1 MAEENIVIKIKAD
14 IGITKEVIEKIT
26 KALEGMGKTTTIVS
40 GNVKITNKNLEDTNK
55 ILGQVAQTAK
65 KTTTAIDAAGN
76 SVKRS
81 NQQWMNLALVVQD
94 LPYGFR
100 GIQNNL
106 PALLGGIA
114 GVGGAAYLAFSAIIA
129 ALTFWD
135 ENNRKVAASTKKLK
149 EEQTSLNDEILNSKQ
164 NALQQGYLLNKYI
177 DIARNATLS
186 DTTRNEALK
195 QANILYGEHNQ
206 KLTLANINTKAVKE
220 SVDGYIQSLIQMAV
234 AQKYSGQVA
243 DNIIKGDKIKAKID
257 DKNLLRQ
264 KLTAE
269 VRGKQNNESRD
280 LLDVYKDLRGVNKEI
295 YDLELEQGKNILELT
310 NLTNRY
316 SDSLIKA
323 TELGAKFGKVE
334 DTKTSKGPK
343 QKVSKYEEDL
353 AKSTFNFYKDNLFQ
367 AEYYFNKLNDI
378 EKLNALKEA
387 VINKASNDELT
398 KIEQTY
404 AQNSIN
410 FHKQIEDKKF
420 AIGQDSIKRQEY
432 LTEQDQKAKKKI
444 LDRDFQN
451 EMDAIQNKLSAQ
463 LKGNRKEPL
472 QQAQNYNEAIA
483 GYIIMAMQAGRT
495 AEEIEKLQ
503 DKINSL
509 NASAEGTAA
518 AFSPIA
524 DILNNLATNTLVEFG
539 TQIGNLLSG
548 GKFSLDGFLSM
559 IASALIQIGTHLV
572 MVSKLFLAVK
582 ALFASGGLLA
592 PFAIPIGLA
601 AIAAGVALNNSLSK
615 KQNVKAF
622 ASGGIISGPTMGLM
636 GEYPGAKSNPEV
648 VAPLD
653 KLKDMLGGS
662 GGGSFVLR
670 GSDLVLA
677 LNRSETSLNL
687 RRGS

>member
-26 KALEGMGKTTTIVS
+26 KALEGMGKTATIVS

-129 ALTFWD
+129 GLTFWD
-135 ENNRKVAASTKKLK
+135 EHNRKVAASTKKLK

-186 DTTRNEALK
+186 DSTRNEALK
-195 QANILYGEHNQ
+195 QANTLYGEHNQ
-206 KLTLANINTKAVKE
+206 KLTLANINTKAVKV
-220 SVDGYIQSLIQMAV
+220 SLDGHIQSLIQMAV

-243 DNIIKGDKIKAKID
+243 DNIIKGDKIKAKLD

-295 YDLELEQGKNILELT
+295 YDLELDQGKNILELT

-353 AKSTFNFYKDNLFQ
+353 AKSTFDFYKDNLFQ
-367 AEYYFNKLNDI
+367 AEYYFNQLNDI

-420 AIGQDSIKRQEY
+420 AIRQDGIKRQEY

-463 LKGNRKEPL
+463 LKGNRREPL
-472 QQAQNYNEAIA
+472 QQEQNYKEAIA

-582 ALFASGGLLA
+582 ALFASNGLLA
-592 PFAIPIGLA
+592 PFAIPIGIA

-622 ASGGIISGPTMGLM
+622 ANGGIVSGPTMGLI

-653 KLKDMLGGS
+653 KLKDMIGGQ
-662 GGGSFVLR
+662 GGGSFVLK
-670 GSDLVLA
+670 GQDLVLA
-677 LNRSETSLNL
+677 MNRSESSLKL
-687 RRGS
+687 RRG